1 MPTNGI
7 MDQFLS
13 KLKKL
18 DGWNVKIIDDL
29 IRQCVEELSIGMGKL
44 MQPLRLAL
52 AGALVGPSMP
62 DLMDVLGK
70 EVCIKRLE
78 NILEL
83 KQL

>member
-1 MPTNGI
+1 M
-7 MDQFLS
+7 
-13 KLKKL
+13 
-18 DGWNVKIIDDL
+18 

-70 EVCIKRLE
+70 EVLTLSPNNKKASIDGSSLRTGIYFAKIQGA
-78 NILEL
+78 NGSKTL
-83 KQL
+83 KLVRQ

>member
-1 MPTNGI
+1 
-7 MDQFLS
+7 
-13 KLKKL
+13 
-18 DGWNVKIIDDL
+18 
-29 IRQCVEELSIGMGKL
+29 MGKL